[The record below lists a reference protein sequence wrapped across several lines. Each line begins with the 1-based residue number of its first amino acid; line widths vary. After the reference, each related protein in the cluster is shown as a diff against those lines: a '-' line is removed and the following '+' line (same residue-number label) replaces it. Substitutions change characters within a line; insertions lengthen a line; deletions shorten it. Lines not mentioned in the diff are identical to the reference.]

1 MEEEFVVQSESLT
14 NLLLVQWDTILVYL
28 ARPAVQ
34 RQLLVIGLNI
44 ILVWLFPLFIR
55 SWQNRR
61 KGRRT
66 EDPPKSVSLRPLIS
80 PVIGL
85 FLSLLAIWYFDRQG
99 FPNGLLDNS
108 LNIFW
113 MWLIYR
119 VLIILLGARFGDV
132 AKPYLRW
139 VLTPIFAYLVI
150 SQVLDSVFSLTAL
163 GNIVIIGGVLS
174 ITLAQFFS
182 AFVVLYVFLI
192 LSRITNDVL
201 AANLPKW
208 VAADPGVYNTVI
220 TLSRY
225 TLIALGIVASL
236 AALGANLS
244 SLALV
249 AGGLSVGIGLGL
261 QDIIVNF
268 VSGLVL
274 LFEQSL
280 RPGDVVDVDGKLGIV
295 ENLSIRATTI
305 RTRNNVEV
313 IVPNG
318 KFTTTEVKTFTGED
332 TVIRVLIP
340 FGVAYNSNPEEVRDL
355 AAETAAGH
363 NLVQKNPSPVVRFR
377 AFGNSSLDFELG
389 IWIDQPQLQRE
400 IASDV
405 YFMLFKAFRHQ
416 GITIPFPQRDLNL
429 GKGWEHMIPPQ
440 LEEGD

>member
-1 MEEEFVVQSESLT
+1 
-14 NLLLVQWDTILVYL
+14 
-28 ARPAVQ
+28 
-34 RQLLVIGLNI
+34 
-44 ILVWLFPLFIR
+44 
-55 SWQNRR
+55 
-61 KGRRT
+61 
-66 EDPPKSVSLRPLIS
+66 
-80 PVIGL
+80 
-85 FLSLLAIWYFDRQG
+85 
-99 FPNGLLDNS
+99 
-108 LNIFW
+108 
-113 MWLIYR
+113 
-119 VLIILLGARFGDV
+119 
-132 AKPYLRW
+132 
-139 VLTPIFAYLVI
+139 
-150 SQVLDSVFSLTAL
+150 
-163 GNIVIIGGVLS
+163 
-174 ITLAQFFS
+174 
-182 AFVVLYVFLI
+182 
-192 LSRITNDVL
+192 
-201 AANLPKW
+201 
-208 VAADPGVYNTVI
+208 
-220 TLSRY
+220 
-225 TLIALGIVASL
+225 
-236 AALGANLS
+236 
-244 SLALV
+244 
-249 AGGLSVGIGLGL
+249 
-261 QDIIVNF
+261 VNF